1 MFNIMDERQL
11 ILLGFGTASLAFV
24 TMYYMMGKP
33 NDNAA
38 VVVANADSSQDS
50 GVVQK
55 YLSSINI
62 FSRSGEKADTV
73 VQELKKHHH
82 L

>member
-1 MFNIMDERQL
+1 MDERQL
-11 ILLGFGTASLAFV
+11 ILLGFGTASLACA
-24 TMYYMMGKP
+24 TIYYMMGKP

-38 VVVANADSSQDS
+38 VVVANVGSCEDS
-50 GVVQK
+50 GVVKK

-62 FSRSGEKADTV
+62 FSQSEKADTAV
-73 VQELKKHHH
+73 KELKKHHH

>member
-11 ILLGFGTASLAFV
+11 ILLGFGTASLACA
-24 TMYYMMGKP
+24 TIYYMMGKP
-33 NDNAA
+33 NDNASA

-55 YLSSINI
+55 YLSSINN
-62 FSRSGEKADTV
+62 
-73 VQELKKHHH
+73 
-82 L
+82 

>member
-1 MFNIMDERQL
+1 MDERQL

-24 TMYYMMGKP
+24 TIYYMMGKP

-38 VVVANADSSQDS
+38 VVVANASNSSEDS
-50 GVVQK
+50 GIVQK

-62 FSRSGEKADTV
+62 FSHSEKVNA
-73 VQELKKHHH
+73 
-82 L
+82 

>member
-24 TMYYMMGKP
+24 TIYYMMGKP

-38 VVVANADSSQDS
+38 VVVANISNSSEDS
-50 GVVQK
+50 GIVQK

-62 FSRSGEKADTV
+62 FSHSEKVNA
-73 VQELKKHHH
+73 
-82 L
+82 